1 MTSNYIRFA
10 YNWRAMLH
18 TINGASLSRIA
29 RWSCEICFCWSYIS
43 WLVLAK
49 WDCRL
54 LWAVVVSATRC
65 CSAVF
70 DVFQELHISFA
81 HWVMVLSTVPRSL
94 IDWERAP
101 KQTIENAQ
109 PHKSIWGFNWLCVYR
124 KISNELTLWILNV
137 AIWVR
142 CPSIWYTNIRVKFIN
157 SPIDVDVARG
167 VAHLKLTGCRMKYLD

>member
-1 MTSNYIRFA
+1 
-10 YNWRAMLH
+10 MLH
-18 TINGASLSRIA
+18 TINGASLSLIA
-29 RWSCEICFCWSYIS
+29 RCSCEICFCWSYIS
-43 WLVLAK
+43 WFVLAK

-65 CSAVF
+65 CKAVL

-101 KQTIENAQ
+101 KQTIENTQ
-109 PHKSIWGFNWLCVYR
+109 CYDFLT
-124 KISNELTLWILNV
+124 KIAFLYIEIIYNERTLWILNV

-142 CPSIWYTNIRVKFIN
+142 CPSIWYTDIRIKFIN